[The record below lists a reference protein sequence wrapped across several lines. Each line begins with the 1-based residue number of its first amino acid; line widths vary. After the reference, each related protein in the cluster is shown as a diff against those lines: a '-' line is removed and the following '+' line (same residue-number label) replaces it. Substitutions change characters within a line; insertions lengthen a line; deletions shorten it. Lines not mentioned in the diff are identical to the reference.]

1 MATDQTQVSQD
12 DQIEKTKQQIRG
24 LVGEIAQLSKSDMA
38 AEEYYAAFLQRVI
51 QALAAIGGAVWIL
64 GEGKR
69 PQLSYQVK
77 LSPDLLDNSSEDAQK
92 HFRLLDYVIGSGQ
105 PALIP
110 PMSGAGDEKMGGNP
124 TQQLLVIAPLGYEGN
139 VEGLVE
145 IFQRPDA
152 QPNTQRGYL
161 RFLLQMC
168 ELAGEWFKNRKLRT
182 FSDKHSLWAQA
193 DQFSR
198 AVHESLVLRD
208 TCYTVVNE
216 GRRLMGCD
224 RVTVA
229 IKRGTKC
236 TVEAVSGQDTLDN
249 RSNVVTLL
257 GTLATRVCASGEPLW
272 YSGST
277 DDFPPQIE
285 SAIEEYVDQSYTKS
299 LAVIPLRK
307 PQSTV
312 ETPTGGTQTEA
323 AAHSGEIIG
332 ALIVEQIESDIPR
345 EILTPRLDLV
355 YEHSARAVTNAL
367 DHSNLFLMPVWRAI
381 GKSTFI
387 VKGRTLPKTLTITG
401 TILALLILSIAIP
414 WSYDMYAKGTLQPVN
429 KRDVFSPAPSRVIEV
444 LVDNGDHVR
453 EGDVIVRL
461 ESDQLKQQ
469 LNEANGELSK
479 AIKQLDSARDLLN
492 RAERSSTVSPIERS
506 RAESDYETNKVV
518 VKSLTE
524 KLQILKEQQDKLE
537 IRSPMTGRVIT
548 WDVKKLLDK
557 RPVDVGQVLMT
568 VAADDTEYEAELY
581 MPERRVKHVVNYRN
595 QIKAKDSGKDLAVN
609 FILMTD
615 PGKDHTGEVTEIAG
629 GADPSEE
636 HGNMVRIRVKPLDE
650 LEDPRP
656 GATVTARVHCGR
668 APLLWC
674 KLHEAKEW
682 WDGTWFG
689 L

>member
-38 AEEYYAAFLQRVI
+38 PEEYYAAFLQRVI
-51 QALAAIGGAVWIL
+51 QALAAVGGAVWIL

-92 HFRLLDYVIGSGQ
+92 HFRLLDYVVGSGQ

-124 TQQLLVIAPLGYEGN
+124 TQQLLVIAPLGYEGS

-198 AVHESLVLRD
+198 AVHESLVLRE

-229 IKRGTKC
+229 IKRGAKC
-236 TVEAVSGQDTLDN
+236 YVEAVSGQDTLDN

-272 YSGST
+272 YLGST
-277 DDFPPQIE
+277 EDFPPQIE

-307 PQSTV
+307 AQSTV
-312 ETPTGGTQTEA
+312 EAPTTGGQTEVA
-323 AAHSGEIIG
+323 PNSGEIIG
-332 ALIVEQIESDIPR
+332 ALIVEQIESEIPR

-355 YEHSARAVTNAL
+355 YEHSARAITNAL

-381 GKSTFI
+381 GKSAFI
-387 VKGRTLPKTLTITG
+387 VQARTLPKTLTITG
-401 TILALLILSIAIP
+401 AILALLILSIAIP
-414 WSYDMYAKGTLQPVN
+414 WNYDMYAKGVLQPVK
-429 KRDVFSPAPSRVIEV
+429 KRDVFAPEPARVLEV
-444 LVDNGDHVR
+444 LFDNGAQVR
-453 EGDVIVRL
+453 EGDVLARL
-461 ESDQLKQQ
+461 ESDQLKQ
-469 LNEANGELSK
+469 LINETSGELSK
-479 AIKQLDSARDLLN
+479 STKRLDAARELLS
-492 RAERSSTVSPIERS
+492 RIERS
-506 RAESDYETNKVV
+506 GTVSEVERNRARSDYESETVA
-518 VKSLTE
+518 VKNLAERVKILQEREE
-524 KLQILKEQQDKLE
+524 KLVIK
-537 IRSPMTGRVIT
+537 SPISGRIIT

-568 VAADDTEYEAELY
+568 IAADDTEYEAELFL
-581 MPERRVKHVVNYRN
+581 PERRVKHVVEYRDKM
-595 QIKAKDSGKDLAVN
+595 KAKDPGKDMAVT
-609 FILMTD
+609 FIVMTD
-615 PGKDHTGEVTEIAG
+615 PGISHSGEVVDIHP

-636 HGNMVRIRVKPLDE
+636 HGNMVRIRVKPQDE
-650 LEDPRP
+650 IKNPRP
-656 GATVTARVHCGR
+656 GATVTGRVHCGR

>member
-24 LVGEIAQLSKSDMA
+24 LVGEIAQLSKSEMA
-38 AEEYYAAFLQRVI
+38 PEEYYAAFLQRVI
-51 QALAAIGGAVWIL
+51 QALAAVGGAVWIL
-64 GEGKR
+64 GEGKK

-77 LSPDLLDNSSEDAQK
+77 LSPELLEKDSEDAQK

-110 PMSGAGDEKMGGNP
+110 PMSGTGDEKMGGNP
-124 TQQLLVIAPLGYEGN
+124 TQQLLVIAPLGHDGV

-168 ELAGEWFKNRKLRT
+168 ELAGEWFKNRKLRNFT
-182 FSDKHSLWAQA
+182 DKSSLWAQA

-198 AVHESLVLRD
+198 AVHESLILRE

-224 RVTVA
+224 RVTIA
-229 IKRGTKC
+229 IKKGTKC
-236 TVEAVSGQDTLDN
+236 YVEAVSGQDTLDN

-277 DDFPPQIE
+277 EDFPPQIE
-285 SAIEEYVDQSYTKS
+285 IAIEEYVDQSYTKS
-299 LAVIPLRK
+299 LAVIPIRK

-312 ETPTGGTQTEA
+312 EAPTTGAQTEVA
-323 AAHSGEIIG
+323 ANSGEIIG
-332 ALIVEQIESDIPR
+332 AIIVEQIESEIPR
-345 EILTPRLDLV
+345 EILNPRLDVV
-355 YEHSARAVTNAL
+355 YEHSARAITNSL

-381 GKSTFI
+381 GKSAFI
-387 VKGRTLPKTLTITG
+387 IQARTLPKTLTITG
-401 TILALLILSIAIP
+401 GILALLILSIAIP
-414 WSYDMYAKGTLQPVN
+414 WNFDMYAKGTLQPVN
-429 KRDVFSPAPSRVIEV
+429 KRDVFATEDARVVEV
-444 LVDNGDHVR
+444 FHDNGDHVR
-453 EGDVIVRL
+453 EGDVLARL

-469 LNEANGELSK
+469 LNEASGDLSK
-479 AIKQLDSARDLLN
+479 ATKQLDAARDLLN
-492 RAERSSTVSPIERS
+492 RAERSDKVSEIERS
-506 RAESDYETNKVV
+506 RAQSDFDTQKVV
-518 VKSLTE
+518 VKNLAE
-524 KLQILKEQQDKLE
+524 RIKILEDREAKLE
-537 IRSPMTGRVIT
+537 IKSPMDGRIIT

-557 RPVDVGQVLMT
+557 RPVGVGQVLMT
-568 VAADDTEYEAELY
+568 VAADDTDYEAELF
-581 MPERRVKHVVNYRN
+581 MPERRVKHVVDYRN
-595 QIKAKDSGKDLAVN
+595 KIQTKDPDKDLQVS

-615 PGKDHTGEVTEIAG
+615 PGIAHSGEVLDIHG

-636 HGNMVRIRVKPLDE
+636 HGNMIRIRVKPLDP
-650 LEDPRP
+650 LVNPRP
-656 GATVTARVHCGR
+656 GATVTGRVHCGR

-674 KLHEAKEW
+674 KLHEAWEF
-682 WDGTWFG
+682 WDGFWFG

>member
-38 AEEYYAAFLQRVI
+38 PEEYYAAFLQRVI
-51 QALAAIGGAVWIL
+51 QALAAVGGAVWIL

-77 LSPDLLDNSSEDAQK
+77 LSPELLEKDSEEGQK

-124 TQQLLVIAPLGYEGN
+124 TQQLLVIAPLGHDGS

-182 FSDKHSLWAQA
+182 FSDKSSLWAQA

-198 AVHESLVLRD
+198 AVHESLVLRE

-229 IKRGTKC
+229 IKKGAKC
-236 TVEAVSGQDTLDN
+236 YVEAVSGQDTLDN

-272 YSGST
+272 YLGST

-285 SAIEEYVDQSYTKS
+285 NAIEEYVDQSYTKS

-307 PQSTV
+307 PQSSV
-312 ETPTGGTQTEA
+312 QAPASGPQTEIA
-323 AAHSGEIIG
+323 ANSGEIVG
-332 ALIVEQIESDIPR
+332 ALIVEQIESEIPR
-345 EILTPRLDLV
+345 EILMPRLDLV
-355 YEHSARAVTNAL
+355 YEHSARAITNSL
-367 DHSNLFLMPVWRAI
+367 DHSNLFLMPIWRAI
-381 GKSTFI
+381 GKSAFI
-387 VKGRTLPKTLTITG
+387 VQARTLPKTLTITG
-401 TILALLILSIAIP
+401 AVLLLLILSIAIP
-414 WSYDMYAKGTLQPVN
+414 WNFDMYAKGTLQPV
-429 KRDVFSPAPSRVIEV
+429 KKQDVFAPEDARVLKV
-444 LVDNGDHVR
+444 NFDNGDHVR
-453 EGDVIVRL
+453 EGEVLAVL

-469 LNEANGELSK
+469 LNEASGDLSK
-479 AIKQLDSARDLLN
+479 ATKQLDAARDLLN
-492 RAERSSTVSPIERS
+492 RAERSDKVSEIERS
-506 RAESDYETNKVV
+506 RAQTDFDTQKVV
-518 VKSLTE
+518 VKNLAE
-524 KLQILKEQQDKLE
+524 RIKILQDREAKLE
-537 IRSPMTGRVIT
+537 IKAPMAGRIIT

-557 RPVDVGQVLMT
+557 RPVGVGQVLMT
-568 VAADDTEYEAELY
+568 LAADDTEYEAELY
-581 MPERRVKHVVNYRN
+581 MPERRVKHVVDYRKKI
-595 QIKAKDSGKDLAVN
+595 QSKDSGKELSVSY
-609 FILMTD
+609 ILMTD
-615 PGKDHTGEVTEIAG
+615 PGISHAGEVVDIHG

-636 HGNMVRIRVKPLDE
+636 HGNMIRIRVKPLDA
-650 LEDPRP
+650 LENPRP
-656 GATVTARVHCGR
+656 GATVTGRVHCGR

-674 KLHEAKEW
+674 KLHEAWEF
-682 WDGTWFG
+682 WDGFWFG